1 MPHTCNV
8 ASRVN
13 VGDQHELQSGIPRH
27 SRVTWYNF
35 PMSKNSPSKYALL
48 EGLNPPQVEAVQ
60 ADKGAYL
67 IIAGAGS
74 GKTTALTR
82 RIAYLIRERDVHP
95 TSVLAVTFTNKAAGE
110 MRERVNALL
119 DESYAW
125 GAGPLIGTFH
135 SICVRF
141 LREHGGKLGYDTGF
155 TILDAQDQKV
165 LIKKIM
171 KEMEVSTQQFAPRVI
186 LEGISR
192 AKNSLITPR
201 EFMQQADSYYDEQ
214 LGAIY
219 DRYQRRLQDDQAM
232 DFDDLI
238 RLAIE
243 LFMKC
248 PEVLERYQKQYR
260 YILVDEYQ
268 DTNHAQY
275 KLIKLL
281 AAGEGNIFAV
291 GDDWQSIYGWRQADV
306 RNILNFEKDY
316 PSTQVIKLE
325 QNYRSTQ
332 KVLDAA
338 FGVIKENSARTDKA
352 IWTEQKEGE
361 QITIYEASSEAGE
374 AAYIADAV
382 SVAMTSGAR
391 YSDFVVLYRTN
402 AQSRAVEEYFL
413 KNAIPYRIVGGIRF
427 YERKEVKDM
436 MAYLQLI
443 YNPSNILALERSI
456 SEPRRGIGAKTL
468 EGWIRGARTAGV
480 NFIDFAIAPEHQA
493 AFGVAVPKGKQKA
506 ITTFATFI
514 KNAAILAHEKPLTH
528 LIAHIYENSG
538 YSAALSDGT
547 PEGEARHENVQEILS
562 VAAKY
567 DEMPDALLLFLE
579 EVALASDTDKIAQET
594 DMVHLMTLH
603 SAKGLEFPT
612 VFIVGLEEGILPHA
626 RALVSHSEM
635 EEERRLMYV
644 GITRAK
650 AKVYLLY
657 TRQRLLY
664 GSIQANPPSRF
675 LDDIPEDLV
684 VREESEMNDY
694 SYRNKP
700 KRAQKYYD
708 FEEDAEIIDLATGEK
723 RIHKN
728 LEGDS
733 GLREKAVSVD
743 YADGERVKHQEFGVG
758 VVVASDS
765 ESISIVFKGRGLTKL
780 AKEYANLSGV

>member
-1 MPHTCNV
+1 MNKITN
-8 ASRVN
+8 AQKDEQER
-13 VGDQHELQSGIPRH
+13 
-27 SRVTWYNF
+27 
-35 PMSKNSPSKYALL
+35 KLL
-48 EGLNPPQVEAVQ
+48 KGLNKPQISAVK

-82 RIAYLIRERDVHP
+82 RIAYLIRVSGVHP

-110 MRERVNALL
+110 MRERVNDLL
-119 DESYAW
+119 DESYSR

-141 LREHGGKLGYDTGF
+141 LREYAGMLGYDKAF
-155 TILDAQDQKV
+155 TILDAQDQRT

-171 KEMEVSTQQFAPRVI
+171 REMEISTQQFAPRAL

-192 AKNSLITPR
+192 AKNNLITPA
-201 EFMQQADSYYDEQ
+201 EFQQQADSYYDEQ

-219 DRYQRRLQDDQAM
+219 DRYQIRLQDDQAM

-238 RLAIE
+238 RLTIK
-243 LFMKC
+243 LFTDF
-248 PEVLERYQKQYR
+248 PEVLEKFQRTYE

-275 KLIKLL
+275 KLINLL
-281 AAGEGNIFAV
+281 SQRHGNIFAV

-316 PSTQVIKLE
+316 PKTQVIKLE

-338 FGVIKENSARTDKA
+338 FGVIKENTARTDKK
-352 IWTEQKEGE
+352 IWTDQKEGE
-361 QITIYEASSEAGE
+361 NLTVYEASSEAGE
-374 AAYIADAV
+374 AAYIADIVTKANQD
-382 SVAMTSGAR
+382 GLHG

-436 MAYLQLI
+436 MAYLQLVF
-443 YNPSNILALERSI
+443 NASNILALERAVG
-456 SEPRRGIGAKTL
+456 EPRRGIGAKTL
-468 EGWIRGARTAGV
+468 ENWIVGAREANT
-480 NFIDFAIAPEHQA
+480 NFIDFAAKKEYAQA
-493 AFGVAVPKGKQKA
+493 YQKALPKGKQKT
-506 ITTFATFI
+506 ITEFATFI
-514 KNAAILAHEKPLTH
+514 TNAAKIAREKPLTH

-547 PEGEARHENVQEILS
+547 PEGEARHENVQELLS

-567 DEMPDALLLFLE
+567 DNVSDALPQFLE
-579 EVALASDTDKIAQET
+579 EVALASDTDKIAQDT

-603 SAKGLEFPT
+603 SAKGLEFPV
-612 VFIVGLEEGILPHA
+612 VFVVGLEEGILPHN
-626 RALVSHSEM
+626 RALVSHGEM

-650 AKVYLLY
+650 QKVYLLY
-657 TRQRLLY
+657 TRQRLLF
-664 GSIQANPPSRF
+664 GSVQANPPSRF
-675 LDDIPEDLV
+675 LDDIPLELITT
-684 VREESEMNDY
+684 EQSEMNDY
-694 SYRNKP
+694 SYRNRPAKV
-700 KRAQKYYD
+700 QKYYD
-708 FEEDAEIIDLATGEK
+708 FEDDTEVVDLATGEREVICKDDEGNNK
-723 RIHKN
+723 RDTMQN
-728 LEGDS
+728 QNF
-733 GLREKAVSVD
+733 
-743 YADGERVKHQEFGVG
+743 ADGDRVKHEEFGIG
-758 VVVASDS
+758 VVVASDA
-765 ESISIVFKGRGLTKL
+765 EAISIVFKKKGLKKIAKTYTNLTK
-780 AKEYANLSGV
+780 V